1 MKLFLMVPKVP
12 MVSTAVLM
20 VLVLRSLQMVMVPL
34 YLLII
39 RKLLVAQGPPGS
51 SDALKRPCHKFLR

>member
-1 MKLFLMVPKVP
+1 